1 MFSSHPVNAGEVV
14 FIAWKRKFFHCYHTT
29 ERSFHKE
36 ETARPHTAC
45 LLCQVWPQR
54 CCFRAHS
61 MVPYHIKLIHN
72 RREGWTMA
80 SNQDKIFEKYS
91 ARSEDGREK
100 QSRNDGLEYYYTKKH
115 LEGFITK
122 EDRILEIGCAT
133 GHYGFYYADKCKA
146 YVGIDLYPPH
156 IELFSRR
163 IQEGNFLHLSC
174 RTGDAVNLNGFP
186 DGSFDVV
193 LSLGPMYHLS
203 APRGKGI
210 GVFGSGTG
218 LQGRGNSGLC
228 LYRTA
233 WDVCRRVRV
242 RRSLSESPS
251 RRICLFQRHG
261 RRAAGSFY
269 ATTQVRRLPTSKHGD
284 TAGGIRYALFRC
296 SVDYTT

>member
-1 MFSSHPVNAGEVV
+1 
-14 FIAWKRKFFHCYHTT
+14 
-29 ERSFHKE
+29 
-36 ETARPHTAC
+36 
-45 LLCQVWPQR
+45 
-54 CCFRAHS
+54 
-61 MVPYHIKLIHN
+61 
-72 RREGWTMA
+72 MA

-193 LSLGPMYHLS
+193 LSLGPMYHLPPEERELAFS
-203 APRGKGI
+203 EAARVCKVEATLAFAYIVQLGTYAGACVYDDRYPNPQADEYVFSRGTDDVRPGLFYFSMPEEMEEAAARYGLKKVKNLGTNFMFAMKL
-210 GVFGSGTG
+210 VNEMTDERFARMQTLYDRMTSCESCTG
-218 LQGRGNSGLC
+218 L
-228 LYRTA
+228 
-233 WDVCRRVRV
+233 
-242 RRSLSESPS
+242 
-251 RRICLFQRHG
+251 
-261 RRAAGSFY
+261 AG
-269 ATTQVRRLPTSKHGD
+269 H
-284 TAGGIRYALFRC
+284 ALFIC
-296 SVDYTT
+296 TKQAAFLPCGAAE

>member
-1 MFSSHPVNAGEVV
+1 
-14 FIAWKRKFFHCYHTT
+14 
-29 ERSFHKE
+29 
-36 ETARPHTAC
+36 
-45 LLCQVWPQR
+45 
-54 CCFRAHS
+54 
-61 MVPYHIKLIHN
+61 
-72 RREGWTMA
+72 MA

-163 IQEGNFLHLSC
+163 IQEGNFRHLSC

-193 LSLGPMYHLS
+193 LSLGPMYHLPPEERELAFS
-203 APRGKGI
+203 EAARVCKVGGTLAFAYIVQLGTYAGACVYDDRYPNPQADEYVFSRGTDDVRPGLFMQPHK
-210 GVFGSGTG
+210 SG
-218 LQGRGNSGLC
+218 
-228 LYRTA
+228 
-233 WDVCRRVRV
+233 VCRRANTETQPAEYGTLFLGA
-242 RRSLSESPS
+242 LSIIPHKSGVC
-251 RRICLFQRHG
+251 R
-261 RRAAGSFY
+261 
-269 ATTQVRRLPTSKHGD
+269 
-284 TAGGIRYALFRC
+284 
-296 SVDYTT
+296 